1 MDFLISE
8 KLLIFDLIAIVDHD
22 SVVLFTRSPIK
33 IIRSNKSKV
42 NNQLFSCVYS
52 AYESKLT
59 IRMT

>member
-33 IIRSNKSKV
+33 MVRSNKSKV
-42 NNQLFSCVYS
+42 NN
-52 AYESKLT
+52 
-59 IRMT
+59 